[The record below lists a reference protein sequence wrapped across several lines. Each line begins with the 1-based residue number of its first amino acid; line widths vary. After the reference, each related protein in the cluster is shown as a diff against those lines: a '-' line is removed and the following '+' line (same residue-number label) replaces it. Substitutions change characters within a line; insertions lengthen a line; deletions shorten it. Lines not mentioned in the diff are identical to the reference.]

1 MEELKEVENYANR
14 VCNLPEAKEAFSHG
28 CEKESRQPR
37 HEFKEFQLKPGR
49 SSVRRLSSH
58 LEKEGIEPLSFRE
71 QPSIS
76 SGARYSKHS

>member
-37 HEFKEFQLKPGR
+37 HEFKEFQLKPG
-49 SSVRRLSSH
+49 
-58 LEKEGIEPLSFRE
+58 EI
-71 QPSIS
+71 
-76 SGARYSKHS
+76 